1 MPKNQETLSKRQV
14 IKQEREKKQK
24 RQRYTTILIVCGVA
38 LVVVALMIIPSLTA
52 KNIKSISRP
61 NANFNAMGDP
71 NAPVKIEEFS
81 DFQCPYCQLFA
92 EQTEPLIV
100 DEYVSTGKVYFVF
113 TPYGPSGNYIGQES
127 EDATKA
133 AFCAADQNKFW
144 EFKDQLY
151 GHLTGE
157 NVGDYAVANLE
168 NFAKDVGL
176 DMTKYNTCFSENT
189 FEQKIADGIT
199 AGKDAGVGGT
209 PSFIINGKLIEGAL
223 PYESFKQEIDAALAA
238 AGQ

>member
-14 IKQEREKKQK
+14 IKKEREKKQK

-38 LVVVALMIIPSLTA
+38 LVIVALMIIPSLTSTE
-52 KNIKSISRP
+52 KKPSSRP

-81 DFQCPYCQLFA
+81 DFQCPYCKMFA
-92 EQTEPLIV
+92 DETEPQIV
-100 DEYVSTGKVYFVF
+100 ENYVATGKVYFVY

-127 EDATKA
+127 QDAARA

-144 EFKDQLY
+144 EYKDTLFA
-151 GHLTGE
+151 HHTGE
-157 NVGDYAVANLE
+157 NVGDFPVSKLE
-168 NFAKDVGL
+168 AFAKDIGL
-176 DMTKYNTCFSENT
+176 DMTQYNSCFTENK
-189 FEQKIADGIT
+189 FDQKLADGFT
-199 AGKDAGVGGT
+199 AGINAGVGGT

-223 PYESFKQEIDAALAA
+223 PYENFKQEIEAALAA